1 MLFKKEK
8 KTLVNSFD
16 LLHQVV
22 IKNDETFTQMK
33 ELSDILV
40 EGKPV
45 LAVFSDVEDEVFGTH
60 VLAFLSG
67 VVYALDGDVFQISVE
82 SFLFAS
88 KAALE
93 DGSLEEYI
101 KEVGDN

>member
-45 LAVFSDVEDEVFGTH
+45 KESTHCGLSKEEMEVPVI
-60 VLAFLSG
+60 VL
-67 VVYALDGDVFQISVE
+67 
-82 SFLFAS
+82 
-88 KAALE
+88 K
-93 DGSLEEYI
+93 
-101 KEVGDN
+101 